1 MRAVSGTSSTGSW
14 AATGPLRGHCAGRDF
29 AFSGVVFDLF
39 FGSSQIAQELP
50 GQFESV
56 KARCSGQGSYPS
68 YNNGIEQFVYH
79 QLHRVE
85 QFTVY
90 RYLSVSMTLSV
101 NVPPIPVV
109 AFSMTPGPQAEG

>member
-1 MRAVSGTSSTGSW
+1 MRVASSTSN
-14 AATGPLRGHCAGRDF
+14 TGPWAVTGLLRGHYAGRDF

-39 FGSSQIAQELP
+39 FGSSQVAQELP

-68 YNNGIEQFVYH
+68 YKNGIEQFVYH

-90 RYLSVSMTLSV
+90 LSVT
-101 NVPPIPVV
+101 
-109 AFSMTPGPQAEG
+109 QCQ